1 MKGKIFK
8 YDKATHTM
16 VPVSDANVIPL
27 LESKNEDG
35 ITVGFGLIEVP
46 ASEPPKLKLN
56 EQERENLRQVLR
68 KADQHAEDSMERRDC
83 IQVQERIAMMREQY
97 GIDE

>member
-8 YDKATHTM
+8 YDKATQSM
-16 VPVSDANVIPL
+16 IPVSDANVIPL

-35 ITVGFGLIEVP
+35 TTVGFGLIEVP
-46 ASEPPKLKLN
+46 VSEPAPLKLN
-56 EQERENLRQVLR
+56 EEQRENLRQVLR
-68 KADQHAEDSMERRDC
+68 KADQHAEDAMERRDC
-83 IQVQERIAMMREQY
+83 IRVQERIAMLREQY